1 MKNTLA
7 PVAIFCFKRFDLLK
21 NLLKS
26 LKKNKLSKQTTVYFF
41 ADLNKNNIDQKEV
54 EKVRML
60 IKKCDFFKKKIV
72 ILRNKNFGLKKN
84 ILDGISHVFIKHKK
98 IIVLED
104 DLSVS
109 KYFLK
114 TINILLD
121 KYKKVKNISTITGY
135 SFKNTAIKNANIK
148 ENFFLLKRPS
158 SWGWATWKNKW
169 ISINDIKLGHQFDVK
184 DYGNDLIIMNK
195 KKNKGILNSWAYDWT
210 IRHIKN
216 NKFCIYP
223 KFSMIKN
230 YGFDSNATNNLF
242 RDKKFYSKIKNST
255 FENYI
260 YQSENKNIKNMSKLN
275 YDINPLMFIVKL
287 IYFTL
292 FYEKSSK

>member
-135 SFKNTAIKNANIK
+135 SFQNTTIKNANIK

-169 ISINDIKLGHQFDVK
+169 ININGIKLGHQFDVK

-216 NKFCIYP
+216 DKFCIYP

-292 FYEKSSK
+292 FYEKSKK

>member
-292 FYEKSSK
+292 FYEKSRK